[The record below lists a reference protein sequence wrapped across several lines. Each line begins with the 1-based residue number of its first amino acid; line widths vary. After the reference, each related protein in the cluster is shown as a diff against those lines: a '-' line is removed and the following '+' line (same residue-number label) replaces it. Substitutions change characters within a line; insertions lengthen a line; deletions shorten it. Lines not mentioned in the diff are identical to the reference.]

1 MEEFFLIFMYLFLAF
16 LGLHYYTWAFSL
28 VATSGG
34 YSLAMMPG
42 LLIVVASLI
51 SEYRLQSARASIVV
65 APRLQSADSIAVV
78 YRLSC
83 STACGILLDQGS
95 NQCLLH

>member
-34 YSLAMMPG
+34 YSLFALSRLPFA
-42 LLIVVASLI
+42 VASLVA
-51 SEYRLQSARASIVV
+51 EQRL
-65 APRLQSADSIAVV
+65 
-78 YRLSC
+78 
-83 STACGILLDQGS
+83 
-95 NQCLLH
+95 

>member
-1 MEEFFLIFMYLFLAF
+1 MILFLAV
-16 LGLHYYTWAFSL
+16 LGLHCYTGFSL

-51 SEYRLQSARASIVV
+51 SEYRLQSARASVLV
-65 APRLQSADSIAVV
+65 ARGLS
-78 YRLSC
+78 SC
-83 STACGILLDQGS
+83 SAWA
-95 NQCLLH
+95 